1 MRMLMTRTPDRSVLS
16 CSFKRR
22 EYFPLSLTDKKMQ
35 FVPISFGD
43 LNLIFPDSVSVT
55 RDFTFS
61 RPANTA
67 QAVLQGFDL
76 EYDDP
81 DHHLRRIKV
90 ALRTHFH
97 AG

>member
-1 MRMLMTRTPDRSVLS
+1 
-16 CSFKRR
+16 
-22 EYFPLSLTDKKMQ
+22 MQ

-43 LNLIFPDSVSVT
+43 LNLVFPDSVSVT
-55 RDFTFS
+55 KDFTFF

-67 QAVLQGFDL
+67 EAVLQGFDL

-90 ALRTHFH
+90 ALKTHFH
-97 AG
+97 PGDQGGSVEIAFSLIDNSHEIISGQVDLLVIGL

>member
-1 MRMLMTRTPDRSVLS
+1 
-16 CSFKRR
+16 
-22 EYFPLSLTDKKMQ
+22 MQ

-97 AG
+97 AGDQGGPVEVAFSLVDNSHETIRGKVDLLVIGL